1 MADCKRYKVAAIDLG
16 TVSSRLVLAQVEA
29 GAIVESSKHT
39 EITDLGEGV
48 DATGRFCEA
57 AVERVLAAC
66 RMFVDEARAF
76 GAACICTTCTSA
88 ARDASN
94 AALLL
99 DGLRDLGLEPQV
111 IPGEV
116 EARLTFFGVAHDF
129 AGERIIVA
137 DSGGGSTEL
146 ATGVYA
152 PERGVFALEGT
163 RSLDIGCRRVTERFF
178 SALPPADGELAA
190 AAAWAG
196 EQFAGYFESL
206 PVDFERAERLVAVG
220 GTVTTLVALVHEL
233 EPYDSSF
240 VHLRELSLEQVSA
253 AIERMSTLDADS
265 IAALPGV
272 QPKRAG
278 VILAG
283 AVVIRELMRAGGY
296 DTLTVSEN
304 SLLAGIIVNT
314 ALYSINIAV
323 MGGSSLLNLNKTDTV
338 FSLLK
343 TALAGTPFA
352 GGYKLIVSGAAVL
365 LALVFITLFLRTRL
379 GLAIRATGN
388 NPDMVR
394 SSSVNPAFTT
404 TVGLCAANALTG
416 LSGCL
421 MAQSQ
426 KAVDINLGTGMVT
439 IALAS
444 LLIGGTVMG
453 RGGVFRRAV
462 GVVLG
467 SVIFRLV
474 YTVAL
479 RLNMPAF
486 MLKLVSSAIVI
497 LAISIPYLKT
507 RLPMLRR
514 RMAHAK
520 WKGGEGAC

>member
-16 TVSSRLVLAQVEA
+16 TVSSRLVLAQVEG

-57 AVERVLAAC
+57 AVERVLDAC
-66 RMFVDEARAF
+66 RMFVDEARAW
-76 GAACICTTCTSA
+76 AACVCTTCTSA

-196 EQFAGYFESL
+196 EQFAAYFEGL
-206 PVDFERAERLVAVG
+206 PSDFERAERLVAVG

-240 VHLRELSLEQVSA
+240 VHLRELSMEQVSA
-253 AIERMSTLDADS
+253 AIERMSALDVAG

-296 DTLTVSEN
+296 DMLTVSEN
-304 SLLAGIIVNT
+304 SLLAGMAAT
-314 ALYSINIAV
+314 INEVLDGA
-323 MGGSSLLNLNKTDTV
+323 
-338 FSLLK
+338 
-343 TALAGTPFA
+343 TP
-352 GGYKLIVSGAAVL
+352 
-365 LALVFITLFLRTRL
+365 
-379 GLAIRATGN
+379 
-388 NPDMVR
+388 
-394 SSSVNPAFTT
+394 
-404 TVGLCAANALTG
+404 
-416 LSGCL
+416 
-421 MAQSQ
+421 
-426 KAVDINLGTGMVT
+426 T
-439 IALAS
+439 IAWTPS
-444 LLIGGTVMG
+444 LSTL
-453 RGGVFRRAV
+453 
-462 GVVLG
+462 
-467 SVIFRLV
+467 
-474 YTVAL
+474 
-479 RLNMPAF
+479 
-486 MLKLVSSAIVI
+486 
-497 LAISIPYLKT
+497 
-507 RLPMLRR
+507 
-514 RMAHAK
+514 
-520 WKGGEGAC
+520 

>member
-1 MADCKRYKVAAIDLG
+1 MCV
-16 TVSSRLVLAQVEA
+16 
-29 GAIVESSKHT
+29 
-39 EITDLGEGV
+39 
-48 DATGRFCEA
+48 
-57 AVERVLAAC
+57 
-66 RMFVDEARAF
+66 
-76 GAACICTTCTSA
+76 CTTCTSA

-99 DGLRDLGLEPQV
+99 DGLRELGLKPQV

-196 EQFAGYFESL
+196 EQFAAYFEGL

-253 AIERMSTLDADS
+253 AIERMSVLDAEG

-304 SLLAGIIVNT
+304 SLLAGMAATINEVLDGELPTIGWT
-314 ALYSINIAV
+314 PSLSAL
-323 MGGSSLLNLNKTDTV
+323 
-338 FSLLK
+338 
-343 TALAGTPFA
+343 
-352 GGYKLIVSGAAVL
+352 
-365 LALVFITLFLRTRL
+365 
-379 GLAIRATGN
+379 
-388 NPDMVR
+388 
-394 SSSVNPAFTT
+394 
-404 TVGLCAANALTG
+404 
-416 LSGCL
+416 
-421 MAQSQ
+421 
-426 KAVDINLGTGMVT
+426 
-439 IALAS
+439 
-444 LLIGGTVMG
+444 
-453 RGGVFRRAV
+453 
-462 GVVLG
+462 
-467 SVIFRLV
+467 
-474 YTVAL
+474 
-479 RLNMPAF
+479 
-486 MLKLVSSAIVI
+486 
-497 LAISIPYLKT
+497 
-507 RLPMLRR
+507 
-514 RMAHAK
+514 
-520 WKGGEGAC
+520 

>member
-16 TVSSRLVLAQVEA
+16 TVSSRLVLAQVEG

-99 DGLRDLGLEPQV
+99 DGLRELGLEPQV

-152 PERGVFALEGT
+152 PERGVFALERGVFALEGT

-178 SALPPADGELAA
+178 SALPPARGELTA

-196 EQFAGYFESL
+196 EQFAAYFEGL
-206 PVDFERAERLVAVG
+206 PSNFERAERLVAVG

-240 VHLRELSLEQVSA
+240 VHLRELSLDQVSA
-253 AIERMSTLDADS
+253 AIERMSALDADG

-296 DTLTVSEN
+296 KTLTVSEN
-304 SLLAGIIVNT
+304 SLLAGMAAT
-314 ALYSINIAV
+314 INET
-323 MGGSSLLNLNKTDTV
+323 LD
-338 FSLLK
+338 
-343 TALAGTPFA
+343 GTTP
-352 GGYKLIVSGAAVL
+352 
-365 LALVFITLFLRTRL
+365 
-379 GLAIRATGN
+379 
-388 NPDMVR
+388 
-394 SSSVNPAFTT
+394 
-404 TVGLCAANALTG
+404 
-416 LSGCL
+416 
-421 MAQSQ
+421 
-426 KAVDINLGTGMVT
+426 T
-439 IALAS
+439 IAW
-444 LLIGGTVMG
+444 TP
-453 RGGVFRRAV
+453 
-462 GVVLG
+462 
-467 SVIFRLV
+467 
-474 YTVAL
+474 AL
-479 RLNMPAF
+479 STL
-486 MLKLVSSAIVI
+486 
-497 LAISIPYLKT
+497 
-507 RLPMLRR
+507 
-514 RMAHAK
+514 
-520 WKGGEGAC
+520 

>member
-1 MADCKRYKVAAIDLG
+1 MTNCKRYKVAAIDLG
-16 TVSSRLVLAQVEA
+16 TVSSRLVLAQVEG

-66 RMFVDEARAF
+66 RMFVDEAHAF
-76 GAACICTTCTSA
+76 GAVCICTTCTSA

-99 DGLRDLGLEPQV
+99 DGLRELGLEPQV

-129 AGERIIVA
+129 ADERIIVA

-146 ATGVYA
+146 ATGVYAPERGVYA

-190 AAAWAG
+190 AATWAG
-196 EQFAGYFESL
+196 EQFAAYFEGL
-206 PVDFERAERLVAVG
+206 PSDFECAERLVAVG

-240 VHLRELSLEQVSA
+240 VHLRELSLDQVSA
-253 AIERMSTLDADS
+253 AIERMSVLDTDG

-296 DTLTVSEN
+296 KTLTVSEN
-304 SLLAGIIVNT
+304 SLLAGMAATINEVLDGATPTIGWT
-314 ALYSINIAV
+314 PSLSAL
-323 MGGSSLLNLNKTDTV
+323 
-338 FSLLK
+338 
-343 TALAGTPFA
+343 
-352 GGYKLIVSGAAVL
+352 
-365 LALVFITLFLRTRL
+365 
-379 GLAIRATGN
+379 
-388 NPDMVR
+388 
-394 SSSVNPAFTT
+394 
-404 TVGLCAANALTG
+404 
-416 LSGCL
+416 
-421 MAQSQ
+421 
-426 KAVDINLGTGMVT
+426 
-439 IALAS
+439 
-444 LLIGGTVMG
+444 
-453 RGGVFRRAV
+453 
-462 GVVLG
+462 
-467 SVIFRLV
+467 
-474 YTVAL
+474 
-479 RLNMPAF
+479 
-486 MLKLVSSAIVI
+486 
-497 LAISIPYLKT
+497 
-507 RLPMLRR
+507 
-514 RMAHAK
+514 
-520 WKGGEGAC
+520 

>member
-1 MADCKRYKVAAIDLG
+1 MTNCKRYKVAAIDLG
-16 TVSSRLVLAQVEA
+16 TVSSRLVLAQVEG

-39 EITDLGEGV
+39 DITDLGEGV

-99 DGLRDLGLEPQV
+99 DGLRELGLEPQV

-152 PERGVFALEGT
+152 PERGVFALERGVFALEGT

-178 SALPPADGELAA
+178 SALPPARGELTA

-196 EQFAGYFESL
+196 EQFAAYFEGL
-206 PVDFERAERLVAVG
+206 PSNFERAERLVAVG

-240 VHLRELSLEQVSA
+240 VHLRELSLDQVSA
-253 AIERMSTLDADS
+253 AIERMSALDADG

-296 DTLTVSEN
+296 KTLTVSEN
-304 SLLAGIIVNT
+304 SLLAGMAATINETLDGTTPTIGWT
-314 ALYSINIAV
+314 PSLSAL
-323 MGGSSLLNLNKTDTV
+323 
-338 FSLLK
+338 
-343 TALAGTPFA
+343 
-352 GGYKLIVSGAAVL
+352 
-365 LALVFITLFLRTRL
+365 
-379 GLAIRATGN
+379 
-388 NPDMVR
+388 
-394 SSSVNPAFTT
+394 
-404 TVGLCAANALTG
+404 
-416 LSGCL
+416 
-421 MAQSQ
+421 
-426 KAVDINLGTGMVT
+426 
-439 IALAS
+439 
-444 LLIGGTVMG
+444 
-453 RGGVFRRAV
+453 
-462 GVVLG
+462 
-467 SVIFRLV
+467 
-474 YTVAL
+474 
-479 RLNMPAF
+479 
-486 MLKLVSSAIVI
+486 
-497 LAISIPYLKT
+497 
-507 RLPMLRR
+507 
-514 RMAHAK
+514 
-520 WKGGEGAC
+520 

>member
-1 MADCKRYKVAAIDLG
+1 MTNCKRYKVAAIDLG

-66 RMFVDEARAF
+66 RMFVDEARTF
-76 GAACICTTCTSA
+76 GAACVCTTCTSA

-152 PERGVFALEGT
+152 PERGVFALERGVFALEGT

-178 SALPPADGELAA
+178 SALPPARGELTA

-196 EQFAGYFESL
+196 EQFAAYFEGL
-206 PVDFERAERLVAVG
+206 PSNFERAERLVAVG

-240 VHLRELSLEQVSA
+240 VHLRELSLDQVSA
-253 AIERMSTLDADS
+253 AIERMSALDADG

-296 DTLTVSEN
+296 KTLTVSEN
-304 SLLAGIIVNT
+304 SLLAGMAATINE
-314 ALYSINIAV
+314 ALDGA
-323 MGGSSLLNLNKTDTV
+323 
-338 FSLLK
+338 
-343 TALAGTPFA
+343 TPTISWTPE
-352 GGYKLIVSGAAVL
+352 LS
-365 LALVFITLFLRTRL
+365 TL
-379 GLAIRATGN
+379 
-388 NPDMVR
+388 
-394 SSSVNPAFTT
+394 
-404 TVGLCAANALTG
+404 
-416 LSGCL
+416 
-421 MAQSQ
+421 
-426 KAVDINLGTGMVT
+426 
-439 IALAS
+439 
-444 LLIGGTVMG
+444 
-453 RGGVFRRAV
+453 
-462 GVVLG
+462 
-467 SVIFRLV
+467 
-474 YTVAL
+474 
-479 RLNMPAF
+479 
-486 MLKLVSSAIVI
+486 
-497 LAISIPYLKT
+497 
-507 RLPMLRR
+507 
-514 RMAHAK
+514 
-520 WKGGEGAC
+520 

>member
-16 TVSSRLVLAQVEA
+16 TVSSRLVLAQVEG

-66 RMFVDEARAF
+66 RMFVDEARVF

-99 DGLRDLGLEPQV
+99 DGLRELGLEPQV

-163 RSLDIGCRRVTERFF
+163 RSLDIGCRRVERFF
-178 SALPPADGELAA
+178 SALQPARGELTA

-196 EQFAGYFESL
+196 EQFAAYFEGL
-206 PVDFERAERLVAVG
+206 PSNFERAERLVAVG

-240 VHLRELSLEQVSA
+240 VHLRELSLDQVSA
-253 AIERMSTLDADS
+253 AIERMSALDADG

-296 DTLTVSEN
+296 RALTVSEN
-304 SLLAGIIVNT
+304 SLLAGMAAT
-314 ALYSINIAV
+314 INET
-323 MGGSSLLNLNKTDTV
+323 LD
-338 FSLLK
+338 
-343 TALAGTPFA
+343 
-352 GGYKLIVSGAAVL
+352 GAAPTIGWTPEL
-365 LALVFITLFLRTRL
+365 STL
-379 GLAIRATGN
+379 
-388 NPDMVR
+388 
-394 SSSVNPAFTT
+394 
-404 TVGLCAANALTG
+404 
-416 LSGCL
+416 
-421 MAQSQ
+421 
-426 KAVDINLGTGMVT
+426 
-439 IALAS
+439 
-444 LLIGGTVMG
+444 
-453 RGGVFRRAV
+453 
-462 GVVLG
+462 
-467 SVIFRLV
+467 
-474 YTVAL
+474 
-479 RLNMPAF
+479 
-486 MLKLVSSAIVI
+486 
-497 LAISIPYLKT
+497 
-507 RLPMLRR
+507 
-514 RMAHAK
+514 
-520 WKGGEGAC
+520 

>member
-1 MADCKRYKVAAIDLG
+1 MTNCKRYKVAAIDLG
-16 TVSSRLVLAQVEA
+16 TVSSRLVLAQVED

-57 AVERVLAAC
+57 AVGRVFAAC

-76 GAACICTTCTSA
+76 GATCICTTCTSA

-99 DGLRDLGLEPQV
+99 DGLHELGLEPQV

-129 AGERIIVA
+129 TGERIIVT

-178 SALPPADGELAA
+178 SALPPTGSELAA
-190 AAAWAG
+190 AGAWAN
-196 EQFAGYFESL
+196 EQFAGYFKSL

-240 VHLRELSLEQVSA
+240 VHLRELSLDQVSA
-253 AIERMSTLDADS
+253 AIERMSSLDVAG

-296 DTLTVSEN
+296 DALTVSEN
-304 SLLAGIIVNT
+304 SLLAGMAAT
-314 ALYSINIAV
+314 INEVLDGA
-323 MGGSSLLNLNKTDTV
+323 
-338 FSLLK
+338 
-343 TALAGTPFA
+343 TP
-352 GGYKLIVSGAAVL
+352 
-365 LALVFITLFLRTRL
+365 
-379 GLAIRATGN
+379 
-388 NPDMVR
+388 
-394 SSSVNPAFTT
+394 
-404 TVGLCAANALTG
+404 
-416 LSGCL
+416 
-421 MAQSQ
+421 
-426 KAVDINLGTGMVT
+426 T
-439 IALAS
+439 IAWTPS
-444 LLIGGTVMG
+444 LS
-453 RGGVFRRAV
+453 
-462 GVVLG
+462 VL
-467 SVIFRLV
+467 
-474 YTVAL
+474 
-479 RLNMPAF
+479 
-486 MLKLVSSAIVI
+486 
-497 LAISIPYLKT
+497 
-507 RLPMLRR
+507 
-514 RMAHAK
+514 
-520 WKGGEGAC
+520 

>member
-1 MADCKRYKVAAIDLG
+1 MTNCKRYKVAAIDLG
-16 TVSSRLVLAQVEA
+16 TVSSRLVLAQVEG

-66 RMFVDEARAF
+66 RMFVDEALSF
-76 GAACICTTCTSA
+76 GSACICTTCTSA

-99 DGLRDLGLEPQV
+99 DGLRELGLEPQV
-111 IPGEV
+111 IPGDV

-152 PERGVFALEGT
+152 PEHAVFALEGT

-178 SALPPADGELAA
+178 SALPPLTDELAA
-190 AAAWAG
+190 AASWAN
-196 EQFAGYFESL
+196 EQFVDYFESL

-240 VHLRELSLEQVSA
+240 VHLRELSMEQVSA
-253 AIERMSTLDADS
+253 AIEHMSALDAEG

-296 DTLTVSEN
+296 ETLTVSEN
-304 SLLAGIIVNT
+304 SLLAGMAAT
-314 ALYSINIAV
+314 INEVLDGEAPTINWTP
-323 MGGSSLLNLNKTDTV
+323 SL
-338 FSLLK
+338 S
-343 TALAGTPFA
+343 
-352 GGYKLIVSGAAVL
+352 
-365 LALVFITLFLRTRL
+365 TLQ
-379 GLAIRATGN
+379 N
-388 NPDMVR
+388 
-394 SSSVNPAFTT
+394 
-404 TVGLCAANALTG
+404 
-416 LSGCL
+416 
-421 MAQSQ
+421 
-426 KAVDINLGTGMVT
+426 
-439 IALAS
+439 
-444 LLIGGTVMG
+444 
-453 RGGVFRRAV
+453 
-462 GVVLG
+462 
-467 SVIFRLV
+467 
-474 YTVAL
+474 
-479 RLNMPAF
+479 
-486 MLKLVSSAIVI
+486 
-497 LAISIPYLKT
+497 
-507 RLPMLRR
+507 
-514 RMAHAK
+514 
-520 WKGGEGAC
+520 

>member
-1 MADCKRYKVAAIDLG
+1 MTNCKRYKVAAIDLG
-16 TVSSRLVLAQVEA
+16 TVSSRLVLAQVEG

-196 EQFAGYFESL
+196 EQFAAYFEGL
-206 PVDFERAERLVAVG
+206 PSDFERAERLVAVG
-220 GTVTTLVALVHEL
+220 GTVTT
-233 EPYDSSF
+233 SF
-240 VHLRELSLEQVSA
+240 VHLRELSLDQVSA
-253 AIERMSTLDADS
+253 AIERMSALDVAG

-283 AVVIRELMRAGGY
+283 AAVIRELMRAGGY
-296 DTLTVSEN
+296 KTLTVSEN
-304 SLLAGIIVNT
+304 SLLAGMAATIDET
-314 ALYSINIAV
+314 LDGA
-323 MGGSSLLNLNKTDTV
+323 
-338 FSLLK
+338 
-343 TALAGTPFA
+343 TP
-352 GGYKLIVSGAAVL
+352 
-365 LALVFITLFLRTRL
+365 
-379 GLAIRATGN
+379 
-388 NPDMVR
+388 
-394 SSSVNPAFTT
+394 
-404 TVGLCAANALTG
+404 
-416 LSGCL
+416 
-421 MAQSQ
+421 
-426 KAVDINLGTGMVT
+426 T
-439 IALAS
+439 IAWTPS
-444 LLIGGTVMG
+444 L
-453 RGGVFRRAV
+453 
-462 GVVLG
+462 
-467 SVIFRLV
+467 S
-474 YTVAL
+474 AL
-479 RLNMPAF
+479 
-486 MLKLVSSAIVI
+486 
-497 LAISIPYLKT
+497 
-507 RLPMLRR
+507 
-514 RMAHAK
+514 
-520 WKGGEGAC
+520 

>member
-1 MADCKRYKVAAIDLG
+1 MTNCKRYKVAAIDLG
-16 TVSSRLVLAQVEA
+16 TVSSRLALAQVEG

-99 DGLRDLGLEPQV
+99 DGLRELGLEPQV

-152 PERGVFALEGT
+152 PERGVFALERGVFALEGT

-178 SALPPADGELAA
+178 SALPPARGELTA

-196 EQFAGYFESL
+196 EQFAAYFEGL
-206 PVDFERAERLVAVG
+206 PSNFERAERLVAVG

-240 VHLRELSLEQVSA
+240 VHLRELSLDQVSA
-253 AIERMSTLDADS
+253 AIERMSALDVAG

-296 DTLTVSEN
+296 DALTVSEN
-304 SLLAGIIVNT
+304 SLLAGMAATINETLDGTTPTIGWT
-314 ALYSINIAV
+314 PSLSAL
-323 MGGSSLLNLNKTDTV
+323 
-338 FSLLK
+338 
-343 TALAGTPFA
+343 
-352 GGYKLIVSGAAVL
+352 
-365 LALVFITLFLRTRL
+365 
-379 GLAIRATGN
+379 
-388 NPDMVR
+388 
-394 SSSVNPAFTT
+394 
-404 TVGLCAANALTG
+404 
-416 LSGCL
+416 
-421 MAQSQ
+421 
-426 KAVDINLGTGMVT
+426 
-439 IALAS
+439 
-444 LLIGGTVMG
+444 
-453 RGGVFRRAV
+453 
-462 GVVLG
+462 
-467 SVIFRLV
+467 
-474 YTVAL
+474 
-479 RLNMPAF
+479 
-486 MLKLVSSAIVI
+486 
-497 LAISIPYLKT
+497 
-507 RLPMLRR
+507 
-514 RMAHAK
+514 
-520 WKGGEGAC
+520 

>member
-1 MADCKRYKVAAIDLG
+1 MTNCNRYKVAAIDLG
-16 TVSSRLVLAQVEA
+16 TVSSRLVLAQVED
-29 GAIVESSKHT
+29 GAIVESFKHT

-57 AVERVLAAC
+57 AVGRVLAAC
-66 RMFVDEARAF
+66 RMFVDEVRAF

-99 DGLRDLGLEPQV
+99 DGLRELGLEPQV

-129 AGERIIVA
+129 TGERIIVT

-178 SALPPADGELAA
+178 SALPPTGSELAA
-190 AAAWAG
+190 AGAWAN
-196 EQFAGYFESL
+196 EQFAGYFKSL

-240 VHLRELSLEQVSA
+240 VHLRELSLDQVSD
-253 AIERMSTLDADS
+253 AIERMSSLDVAG

-296 DTLTVSEN
+296 DALTVSEN
-304 SLLAGIIVNT
+304 SLLAGMAAT
-314 ALYSINIAV
+314 INEVLDGA
-323 MGGSSLLNLNKTDTV
+323 
-338 FSLLK
+338 
-343 TALAGTPFA
+343 TP
-352 GGYKLIVSGAAVL
+352 
-365 LALVFITLFLRTRL
+365 
-379 GLAIRATGN
+379 
-388 NPDMVR
+388 
-394 SSSVNPAFTT
+394 
-404 TVGLCAANALTG
+404 
-416 LSGCL
+416 
-421 MAQSQ
+421 
-426 KAVDINLGTGMVT
+426 T
-439 IALAS
+439 IAWTPS
-444 LLIGGTVMG
+444 LS
-453 RGGVFRRAV
+453 
-462 GVVLG
+462 VL
-467 SVIFRLV
+467 
-474 YTVAL
+474 
-479 RLNMPAF
+479 
-486 MLKLVSSAIVI
+486 
-497 LAISIPYLKT
+497 
-507 RLPMLRR
+507 
-514 RMAHAK
+514 
-520 WKGGEGAC
+520 

>member
-1 MADCKRYKVAAIDLG
+1 MTNCKRYKVAAIDLG
-16 TVSSRLVLAQVEA
+16 TVSSRLVLAQVEG

-66 RMFVDEARAF
+66 RMFVDEAHAF
-76 GAACICTTCTSA
+76 GAVCICTTCTSA

-99 DGLRDLGLEPQV
+99 DGLRELGLEPQV

-129 AGERIIVA
+129 ADERIIVA

-146 ATGVYA
+146 ATGVYAPERGVYA

-190 AAAWAG
+190 AANWAG
-196 EQFAGYFESL
+196 EQFAAYFGSL

-240 VHLRELSLEQVSA
+240 VHLRELSLDQVSA
-253 AIERMSTLDADS
+253 AIERMSALDVAG

-296 DTLTVSEN
+296 KTLTVSEN
-304 SLLAGIIVNT
+304 SLLAGMAATINE
-314 ALYSINIAV
+314 AL
-323 MGGSSLLNLNKTDTV
+323 D
-338 FSLLK
+338 
-343 TALAGTPFA
+343 
-352 GGYKLIVSGAAVL
+352 GAA
-365 LALVFITLFLRTRL
+365 
-379 GLAIRATGN
+379 
-388 NPDMVR
+388 P
-394 SSSVNPAFTT
+394 
-404 TVGLCAANALTG
+404 
-416 LSGCL
+416 
-421 MAQSQ
+421 
-426 KAVDINLGTGMVT
+426 T
-439 IALAS
+439 IAWTPS
-444 LLIGGTVMG
+444 L
-453 RGGVFRRAV
+453 
-462 GVVLG
+462 
-467 SVIFRLV
+467 S
-474 YTVAL
+474 AL
-479 RLNMPAF
+479 
-486 MLKLVSSAIVI
+486 
-497 LAISIPYLKT
+497 
-507 RLPMLRR
+507 
-514 RMAHAK
+514 
-520 WKGGEGAC
+520 

>member
-16 TVSSRLVLAQVEA
+16 TVSSRLVLAQVEG

-66 RMFVDEARAF
+66 RMFVDEARTF
-76 GAACICTTCTSA
+76 GAACVCTTCTSA

-99 DGLRDLGLEPQV
+99 DGLRELGLEPQV

-178 SALPPADGELAA
+178 SVLPPADGELAA
-190 AAAWAG
+190 NWAG
-196 EQFAGYFESL
+196 EQFTAYFEGL
-206 PVDFERAERLVAVG
+206 PSNFERAERLVAVG

-240 VHLRELSLEQVSA
+240 VHLRELSLDQVSA
-253 AIERMSTLDADS
+253 AIERMSVLDADG

-296 DTLTVSEN
+296 KTLTVSEN
-304 SLLAGIIVNT
+304 SLLAGMAATINETLDGATPTIGWT
-314 ALYSINIAV
+314 PSLSAL
-323 MGGSSLLNLNKTDTV
+323 
-338 FSLLK
+338 
-343 TALAGTPFA
+343 
-352 GGYKLIVSGAAVL
+352 
-365 LALVFITLFLRTRL
+365 
-379 GLAIRATGN
+379 
-388 NPDMVR
+388 
-394 SSSVNPAFTT
+394 
-404 TVGLCAANALTG
+404 
-416 LSGCL
+416 
-421 MAQSQ
+421 
-426 KAVDINLGTGMVT
+426 
-439 IALAS
+439 
-444 LLIGGTVMG
+444 
-453 RGGVFRRAV
+453 
-462 GVVLG
+462 
-467 SVIFRLV
+467 
-474 YTVAL
+474 
-479 RLNMPAF
+479 
-486 MLKLVSSAIVI
+486 
-497 LAISIPYLKT
+497 
-507 RLPMLRR
+507 
-514 RMAHAK
+514 
-520 WKGGEGAC
+520 

>member
-1 MADCKRYKVAAIDLG
+1 MTNCKRYKVAAIDLG
-16 TVSSRLVLAQVEA
+16 TVSSRLVLAQVEG

-66 RMFVDEARAF
+66 HMFVDEARAF
-76 GAACICTTCTSA
+76 GAVCVCTTCTSA

-99 DGLRDLGLEPQV
+99 DGLRDLGLGPQV

-190 AAAWAG
+190 AWAG
-196 EQFAGYFESL
+196 EQFAAYFEGL
-206 PVDFERAERLVAVG
+206 PSDFERAERLVAVG

-240 VHLRELSLEQVSA
+240 VHLRELSMEQVSA
-253 AIERMSTLDADS
+253 AIERMSALDVAG

-304 SLLAGIIVNT
+304 SLLAGMAATINEVLDGATPTIGWT
-314 ALYSINIAV
+314 PSLSAL
-323 MGGSSLLNLNKTDTV
+323 
-338 FSLLK
+338 
-343 TALAGTPFA
+343 
-352 GGYKLIVSGAAVL
+352 
-365 LALVFITLFLRTRL
+365 
-379 GLAIRATGN
+379 
-388 NPDMVR
+388 
-394 SSSVNPAFTT
+394 
-404 TVGLCAANALTG
+404 
-416 LSGCL
+416 
-421 MAQSQ
+421 
-426 KAVDINLGTGMVT
+426 
-439 IALAS
+439 
-444 LLIGGTVMG
+444 
-453 RGGVFRRAV
+453 
-462 GVVLG
+462 
-467 SVIFRLV
+467 
-474 YTVAL
+474 
-479 RLNMPAF
+479 
-486 MLKLVSSAIVI
+486 
-497 LAISIPYLKT
+497 
-507 RLPMLRR
+507 
-514 RMAHAK
+514 
-520 WKGGEGAC
+520 